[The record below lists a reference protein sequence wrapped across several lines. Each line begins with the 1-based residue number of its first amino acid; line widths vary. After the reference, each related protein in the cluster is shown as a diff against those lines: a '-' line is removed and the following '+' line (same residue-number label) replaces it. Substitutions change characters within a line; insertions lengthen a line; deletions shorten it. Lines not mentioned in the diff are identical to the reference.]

1 MESAMLK
8 PQNVIDTYYLE
19 ARCMIL
25 EIAAVF
31 DRYDASVEREGTPAE
46 DARKLQ
52 CLREAMQLTADP
64 DEHNNRAEKL
74 LQLFANIPT

>member
-1 MESAMLK
+1 MLK

-31 DRYDASVEREGTPAE
+31 DRYDASVEREGAPAGDE
-46 DARKLQ
+46 RKLQ

-64 DEHNNRAEKL
+64 KEHNNRAEKL
-74 LQLFANIPT
+74 LTLFANIPT